1 MGEAEDPWC
10 VPCGVI
16 MVLPYAIELV
26 VQQDHNHE
34 RLLHVHWRVFV
45 AHIDN
50 AIGIGNRSIEAELHP
65 MFRLLPLQF
74 LSNQF

>member
-16 MVLPYAIELV
+16 MVLPHAIELV
-26 VQQDHNHE
+26 VQQDHNRE

-45 AHIDN
+45 AYIDN
-50 AIGIGNRSIEAELHP
+50 GIGIGNRSIEAAVTESCIP
-65 MFRLLPLQF
+65 W
-74 LSNQF
+74 NT